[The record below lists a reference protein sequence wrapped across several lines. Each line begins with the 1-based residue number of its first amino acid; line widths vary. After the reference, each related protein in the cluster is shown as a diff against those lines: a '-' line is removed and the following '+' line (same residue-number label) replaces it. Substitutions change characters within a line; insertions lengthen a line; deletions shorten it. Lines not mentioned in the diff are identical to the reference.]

1 MSRQSRRTPP
11 VEHRGRVTVRAIPQA
26 PGAPSATAAMR
37 AKAEQARRRGI
48 RDLLGRAN
56 TLAETGRG
64 EADA

>member
-1 MSRQSRRTPP
+1 VSRQSRRTPP